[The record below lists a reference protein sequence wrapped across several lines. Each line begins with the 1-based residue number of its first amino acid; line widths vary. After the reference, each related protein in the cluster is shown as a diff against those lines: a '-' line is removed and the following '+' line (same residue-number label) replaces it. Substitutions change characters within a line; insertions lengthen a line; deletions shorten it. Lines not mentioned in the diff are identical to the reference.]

1 MGLPPPNYNKD
12 SLLPEPVAKKT
23 ILPIQGGG
31 SRIQKGGAP
40 PINEKELLIQCHEK
54 YLQLHYV
61 KGGKLAEP
69 IGKDVRYIDMDDVNF
84 EGIKKKS
91 IMYSWF
97 IGQECFDKYV
107 ITVLNDTAEYMKE
120 GGTIVFVDYD
130 TRMMSLDKLKGFI
143 ATKEK
148 EIPLTHKWDISIVKV
163 SDFPFLLGYNTG
175 DQDKIPKHLM
185 LFKLLAGSPPATKLS
200 PLPRPPPPP
209 PPAPK
214 LSPPPAT
221 KLSPPPAPKLS
232 PVTKEKPAP
241 KESTIKLAVGLRVRN
256 PEEAKDK
263 IRELSFTPGE
273 QVLFRRLG
281 FDKPF
286 IRKYITMPEGSKQ
299 VSDASKDAFFKFWKT
314 YVLMD
319 GTSQFSLMTKGE
331 SQKVQQ
337 YMRDILD
344 AYRKYLSESALQLL
358 FHNSGKAYEP
368 VLEGVQDSSVI
379 TKTVNAKPTNYKKI
393 STAVK
398 TLIQAVA
405 ATKELDFKGHR
416 LSIAKANTLPIV
428 KAAYDNLKKDMEKL
442 IVEANTAIDAAKE
455 ASLDTS
461 GEELA
466 AVEGFKFIER
476 EDPEDYIKAA
486 NDLISLVSKLI
497 KKLDNLENAA
507 REFAIVVELEGE
519 GKATTKDEEYVQ
531 PENGDEEEEEEEE
544 EKKDPKDTTPKAPQD
559 ELLTLKKLIT
569 NKSIKDPQLKMLNI
583 FKHLNATFPEI
594 KYGDF
599 KKLMGIGRGPTFSIQ
614 YQRKIDIPGFFTIY
628 EDNTDKHTFNWIL
641 NTLLRIDY
649 SKITNTELKEAF
661 VTFFKTHTTN
671 FGGFRARNII
681 MTYIGVKK

>member
-1 MGLPPPNYNKD
+1 
-12 SLLPEPVAKKT
+12 
-23 ILPIQGGG
+23 
-31 SRIQKGGAP
+31 
-40 PINEKELLIQCHEK
+40 
-54 YLQLHYV
+54 
-61 KGGKLAEP
+61 
-69 IGKDVRYIDMDDVNF
+69 
-84 EGIKKKS
+84 
-91 IMYSWF
+91 
-97 IGQECFDKYV
+97 
-107 ITVLNDTAEYMKE
+107 
-120 GGTIVFVDYD
+120 
-130 TRMMSLDKLKGFI
+130 
-143 ATKEK
+143 
-148 EIPLTHKWDISIVKV
+148 
-163 SDFPFLLGYNTG
+163 
-175 DQDKIPKHLM
+175 
-185 LFKLLAGSPPATKLS
+185 
-200 PLPRPPPPP
+200 
-209 PPAPK
+209 
-214 LSPPPAT
+214 
-221 KLSPPPAPKLS
+221 
-232 PVTKEKPAP
+232 
-241 KESTIKLAVGLRVRN
+241 
-256 PEEAKDK
+256 
-263 IRELSFTPGE
+263 
-273 QVLFRRLG
+273 
-281 FDKPF
+281 
-286 IRKYITMPEGSKQ
+286 
-299 VSDASKDAFFKFWKT
+299 
-314 YVLMD
+314 
-319 GTSQFSLMTKGE
+319 
-331 SQKVQQ
+331 
-337 YMRDILD
+337 
-344 AYRKYLSESALQLL
+344 
-358 FHNSGKAYEP
+358 
-368 VLEGVQDSSVI
+368 
-379 TKTVNAKPTNYKKI
+379 
-393 STAVK
+393 VK